1 MSVRVRAFPARMKP
15 VPVGM
20 EPAFYYGHITGAISP
35 HSPPA
40 CDVVWRTFLGA
51 QTTAYGGEGRLVA
64 VTPRT
69 CELALGGPVSGELG
83 QRPE

>member
-1 MSVRVRAFPARMKP
+1 MSVLVRAFPAKMKP

-40 CDVVWRTFLGA
+40 CDVVWVTFLGA
-51 QTTAYGGEGRLVA
+51 QTTAYGGGRPVS

-69 CELALGGPVSGELG
+69 RELALGGPVSGELG